1 MINLRNSYCV
11 ISIYSN
17 APFKRDESKIAKVV
31 AKLRLILNFPFR
43 LTRLFTCKL
52 EQLSFERTFENTIS
66 FCVQDYP
73 KIIIVF
79 HEKSLLNR
87 FVKILKEI

>member
-1 MINLRNSYCV
+1 MINLTNSYSGK
-11 ISIYSN
+11 SIYSN
-17 APFKRDESKIAKVV
+17 APFQSDESKIAKVG

-43 LTRLFTCKL
+43 LTILFTCEL

-73 KIIIVF
+73 KVREIIFVF
-79 HEKSLLNR
+79 HEKSLLFLR
-87 FVKILKEI
+87 Y